1 MQIRERR
8 LLLVEGRDEVNLF
21 RALIRDCLDDDPRIQ
36 VIDAGGKDKFS
47 RNLRA
52 IQTAAM
58 AVPALQSIGV
68 VRDADNDAGAAFDSV
83 CDGIRS
89 VNYEPPLNHGEFS
102 NGMPAVGVFIVPDGT
117 EPGAVETL
125 CRRSRQGSATAACV
139 DEYLKCLEERHASRS
154 TNADKS
160 FAHAYLAAMDEPLA
174 RVGEGALQ
182 GVWDFAAPAFAPLA
196 QFVRQLAVRPD
207 GTP

>member
-1 MQIRERR
+1 
-8 LLLVEGRDEVNLF
+8 
-21 RALIRDCLDDDPRIQ
+21 
-36 VIDAGGKDKFS
+36 
-47 RNLRA
+47 
-52 IQTAAM
+52 M

-125 CRRSRQGSATAACV
+125 CRRSRQGSATAECV

-160 FAHAYLAAMDEPLA
+160 FAHAYLAAMGEPLA
-174 RVGEGALQ
+174 PVGEGALQ
-182 GVWDFAAPAFAPLA
+182 GVWDFASPAFAPLA
-196 QFVRQLAVRPD
+196 QFVRQLAVRPV
-207 GTP
+207 GNP

>member
-83 CDGIRS
+83 CDGLRG
-89 VNYEPPLNHGEFS
+89 VNYEPPPNHGEFS
-102 NGMPAVGVFIVPDGT
+102 NGMP
-117 EPGAVETL
+117 
-125 CRRSRQGSATAACV
+125 
-139 DEYLKCLEERHASRS
+139 
-154 TNADKS
+154 
-160 FAHAYLAAMDEPLA
+160 AMDEPLA